1 MLSMNS
7 LKIGLAIFCI
17 ILCLCAILLPER
29 SAFSFNL
36 DYLEYLNRNHQFVLN
51 SSTLKAKK
59 NTCPVNESAKCV
71 ANDLNKITPVEKTNF
86 EEKPSKFGP
95 PINSSIPNANIK
107 VINQGIVVSDN
118 KNINEADCSMVAN
131 TVIKKINCENHCK
144 TGKLNPLYEE
154 ELVNA
159 TSSSSSFN
167 HNAANSNKTTPQTPR
182 AVLANN
188 FRIGSEKMQPIQES
202 STKF

>member
-1 MLSMNS
+1 MNS

-71 ANDLNKITPVEKTNF
+71 ANDLNKITPVENTNF
-86 EEKPSKFGP
+86 EEKPSKFAP

-107 VINQGIVVSDN
+107 VINQGIIVSDN

-154 ELVNA
+154 EFVNA

-188 FRIGSEKMQPIQES
+188 NFRIGIEKMQPIQES